1 MLMDNTGYKESDGKL
16 IYDIDW
22 NFIKDIAIRMSE
34 NKSKYP
40 KGNWKKPM
48 ELESIEEAM
57 ERHFIEYKRG
67 NTDENHLIA
76 IVCNAMIINYHKNG
90 CNTNL

>member
-1 MLMDNTGYKESDGKL
+1 MDNTGYKESD
-16 IYDIDW
+16 
-22 NFIKDIAIRMSE
+22 
-34 NKSKYP
+34 
-40 KGNWKKPM
+40 
-48 ELESIEEAM
+48 
-57 ERHFIEYKRG
+57 KRG